1 MSNQKIKSIKTNGIT
16 FSLPDFK
23 FSVRDDNF
31 IHIYSQGFTADVS
44 INNAQIEYEKPK
56 LLKRPDGSLI
66 SEPERSTEIYRI
78 NPYNF
83 KVYYDKFIPNDDGT
97 KLGYNFLKEDG
108 QKAEKKAQMLSKQLE
123 IKNEID
129 RLNAEEGWVANWKS
143 QNQSKSYLSHDH
155 TYPDGLVN
163 DRARHSIQQDNQ
175 YMSAKTAS
183 TILAKYSQDELKQ
196 YLGINF

>member
-123 IKNEID
+123 IQFEID
-129 RLNAEEGWVANWKS
+129 RLNAGDSEFDQVYILIKS
-143 QNQSKSYLSHDH
+143 DH
-155 TYPDGLVN
+155 RGFVEIYNCDYTNGQT
-163 DRARHSIQQDNQ
+163 R
-175 YMSAKTAS
+175 MSAKTAS